1 MPTFHF
7 MKKGEKLD
15 EMVGADPN
23 QLKEKVDKL
32 K

>member
-7 MKKGEKLD
+7 MKAGAKVD
-15 EMVGADPN
+15 EMVGADPEK
-23 QLKEKVDKL
+23 LKETIAKL

>member
-7 MKKGEKLD
+7 MKGGAKVD
-15 EMVGADPN
+15 EMVGADPEK
-23 QLKEKVDKL
+23 LKEFIAKL